1 MLNFEINPAAWTGKT
16 VVAMLFAASL
26 FIVVPAVL
34 SVIQYR
40 LTQRQKKYA
49 LYLMGGVFASAIF
62 LGVYSVL
69 VGLLLLVVYQ
79 ITNIRIRTQSE

>member
-16 VVAMLFAASL
+16 VVAMLFSALL

-40 LTQRQKKYA
+40 MTQRQKKYA
-49 LYLMGGVFASAIF
+49 MYLMGGVFASAIF

-69 VGLLLLVVYQ
+69 VGLVLLVVYQ
-79 ITNIRIRTQSE
+79 VANTRMRTQSE

>member
-1 MLNFEINPAAWTGKT
+1 MLNFEINPVAWTGKT
-16 VVAMLFAASL
+16 VVAMLFAALL

-40 LTQRQKKYA
+40 MTQRQKKYA
-49 LYLMGGVFASAIF
+49 MYLMSGVFASAIF

-69 VGLLLLVVYQ
+69 VGLVLLVVYQ
-79 ITNIRIRTQSE
+79 VANTRMRTQSE

>member
-1 MLNFEINPAAWTGKT
+1 MLNFEINPALWTGKT
-16 VVAMLFAASL
+16 IVAILFAAIV
-26 FIVVPAVL
+26 FIVVPAAL

-40 LTQRQKKYA
+40 MTQRQKKYA

-69 VGLLLLVVYQ
+69 VGLVLLVVYQ
-79 ITNIRIRTQSE
+79 VANTRIRTQSE